1 MTKTFV
7 LVRHTAQDMRAAK
20 THTQDSMTG
29 TVSIALQ
36 SWGYDYQERQVLGG
50 DGYISNVQQVDA
62 VIDRLQ
68 ANLEE
73 LRKEARGYLSNQKP

>member
-1 MTKTFV
+1 MSKTFV

-20 THTQDSMTG
+20 AYTQDSMTN

-36 SWGYDYQERQVLGG
+36 SWGYDYQERQILGG
-50 DGYISNVQQVDA
+50 DGYISHALQVDA

-73 LRKEARGYLSNQKP
+73 LRKEAKQYLSSQ